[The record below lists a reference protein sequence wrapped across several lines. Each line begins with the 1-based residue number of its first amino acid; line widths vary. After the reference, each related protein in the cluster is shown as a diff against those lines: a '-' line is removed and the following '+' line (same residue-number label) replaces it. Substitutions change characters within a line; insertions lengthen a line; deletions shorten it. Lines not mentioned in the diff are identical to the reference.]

1 MNGCGEERKESMLR
15 RRANHHAY
23 RHRQTVYRQ
32 TRTYNNVFLKYIYDA
47 SLIKTHTD
55 HTKMVW
61 NTHRNT
67 EHNDNIKTFD
77 ISNCVCSVLCIIQNH
92 NQTMTLTERLKSCWK
107 KKQKKK
113 ETRDSDAGCTYV
125 FHSPSQICWQEYYH
139 SALSDPRIPRNCNR
153 CMGPYCH
160 DCSHGR
166 HGDGRYC
173 DDSNLRHLHEILLQR
188 YRDVYDVIRNMKSS
202 YAWKEKLCSEYC
214 VLPAPNVFHPEL
226 MCPRRPLSHFPSR
239 RCAWRLAKTPGVR
252 VNWIFLAQ
260 TFSCISTSQQS
271 F

>member
-1 MNGCGEERKESMLR
+1 MTISK
-15 RRANHHAY
+15 H
-23 RHRQTVYRQ
+23 
-32 TRTYNNVFLKYIYDA
+32 
-47 SLIKTHTD
+47 LILAI
-55 HTKMVW
+55 V
-61 NTHRNT
+61 
-67 EHNDNIKTFD
+67 
-77 ISNCVCSVLCIIQNH
+77 CALCSVLCIIQNH

-202 YAWKEKLCSEYC
+202 YA
-214 VLPAPNVFHPEL
+214 
-226 MCPRRPLSHFPSR
+226 
-239 RCAWRLAKTPGVR
+239 
-252 VNWIFLAQ
+252 
-260 TFSCISTSQQS
+260 
-271 F
+271 